1 MRLPEIPRLETERL
15 ILRGWR
21 QDDAAPFAEMCRDA
35 TLMRFVGGV
44 MDATAAWRRMAA
56 YAGSFLLKG
65 YGSFALE
72 HKTTGDLV
80 GYCGVYDPDGWPE
93 REINWG
99 LRRQYLGQGY
109 VTEAATRVRDHVY
122 DDLGFTTI
130 ASCIDQENVS
140 SIAVA
145 KRLGATLDR
154 VVIGLGGRPM
164 GVWRHLAPSAR
175 ASAGAARMS

>member
-1 MRLPEIPRLETERL
+1 MITSIPTLETERL
-15 ILRGWR
+15 ILRAWR
-21 QDDAAPFAEMCRDA
+21 QSDAAPFIEMSADEE
-35 TLMRFVGGV
+35 LMRYVGGA
-44 MDATAAWRRMAA
+44 MDPTAGWRRMAA

-65 YGSFALE
+65 YGTFALE
-72 HKTTGDLV
+72 DKASGELV
-80 GYCGVYDPDGWPE
+80 GYSGVFDPVGWPE

-99 LRRQYLGQGY
+99 LRSPYLGRGY

-130 ASCIDQENVS
+130 ASCIDQENAA

-154 VVIGLGGRPM
+154 VVIGFRGRPV
-164 GVWRHLAPSAR
+164 GVWRHVAPDAR
-175 ASAGAARMS
+175 RAAGDRSMN